1 MRRARCTADYTCLL
15 AWVLSLLY
23 ILTRLFV
30 LTLLCVVALLYIWA
44 LLSRLAQLS
53 ILTLLGMLILPLGL
67 SLGGVR
73 LWLRP
78 RWSARIK
85 RRRIVGRRTWRWCVR
100 WGLRGEVI
108 ALSRVARVRGR
119 VVGLLERRLLGAIC
133 ARCLRWR
140 GMRRLL
146 GVRPLLLLRLGT
158 V

>member
-1 MRRARCTADYTCLL
+1 MCRARCTADYTCLL
-15 AWVLSLLY
+15 AGVLSLLY
-23 ILTRLFV
+23 VLTLLFV
-30 LTLLCVVALLYIWA
+30 LTLLCVVALLYIGA
-44 LLSRLAQLS
+44 LLSRLALLS

-67 SLGGVR
+67 SLGGVS

-78 RWSARIK
+78 RGSARTE
-85 RRRIVGRRTWRWCVR
+85 RRRIVARRTQRWCGR

-108 ALSRVARVRGR
+108 ALSRVARVRGC

-133 ARCLRWR
+133 ARCLRWW

-146 GVRPLLLLRLGT
+146 RVRPLLLLRLGT